1 MSLRQ
6 PPVYRAPRWLP
17 GGHLQTLYPYLLRR
31 LPGPRYKRVQWN
43 TPDGDFIEVDWLA
56 GRDDDPL
63 VILFH
68 GLEGD
73 SRSHYARALLQ
84 ALRARGWCGAVAH
97 FRGCSGTPNRL
108 PRAYHS
114 GDHAE
119 INWIL
124 RRFADEHPHAARF
137 AVGVSLGGNALLKWL
152 AATRLEAANV
162 ILAAAAVSAP
172 MDLSVTGH
180 ILGQGF
186 NRLYTRHFLQTLK
199 PKFLA
204 KLARFPGLYDGA
216 ALARARNLYEF
227 DNVVTA
233 PLHGFRDTEDY
244 WTSASSKPDLPSI
257 ALPTLILNAR
267 NDPFHPGH
275 NLPDASEVSSQ
286 VRLDFPD
293 EGGHVGFVSGTFPG
307 NLDWVP
313 ARLLAFF
320 DEILRA

>member
-43 TPDGDFIEVDWLA
+43 TPDGDFIEVDWLP
-56 GRDDDPL
+56 GPDDAPL

-152 AATRLEAANV
+152 AATRLEAANI

-172 MDLSVTGH
+172 MDLSATGH

-275 NLPDASEVSSQ
+275 HLPNASEVSSQ
-286 VRLDFPD
+286 VRLDFPE

-307 NLDWVP
+307 NLDWMP
-313 ARLLAFF
+313 ARLLAYF
-320 DEILRA
+320 DEILQA

>member
-43 TPDGDFIEVDWLA
+43 TPDGDFIEVDWLP
-56 GRDDDPL
+56 GPDDAPL

-152 AATRLEAANV
+152 AATRLEAANI

-172 MDLSVTGH
+172 MDLSATGH

>member
-1 MSLRQ
+1 MPLRQ

-31 LPGPRYKRVQWN
+31 LPGPPYKRVQWN
-43 TPDGDFIEVDWLA
+43 TPDGDFIEVDWLP
-56 GRDDDPL
+56 GPDDAPL

-73 SRSHYARALLQ
+73 SRSHYARALLR
-84 ALRARGWCGAVAH
+84 ALSARGWCGAVAH

-114 GDHAE
+114 GDYAE
-119 INWIL
+119 IDWIL

-152 AATRLEAANV
+152 AATRLEAANI

-275 NLPDASEVSSQ
+275 HLPDASEVSSQ
-286 VRLDFPD
+286 VCLDFPD

-320 DEILRA
+320 DEILKA

>member
-6 PPVYRAPRWLP
+6 APTYRAPHWLP

-31 LPGPRYKRVQWN
+31 LPIPAYERVQWD
-43 TPDGDFIEVDWLA
+43 TPDGDFIEVDWLRGPA
-56 GRDDDPL
+56 EAPL
-63 VILFH
+63 VVLFH

-73 SRSHYARALLQ
+73 SRSHYARALLR
-84 ALRARGWCGAVAH
+84 ALGARGWGGAVAH
-97 FRGCSGTPNRL
+97 FRGCSGTPNQL

-114 GDHAE
+114 GDYAE
-119 INWIL
+119 IDWIL
-124 RRFADEHPHAARF
+124 RRFAHEHPRAARF

-152 AATRLEAANV
+152 GVAGAGAASV
-162 ILAAAAVSAP
+162 ISAAAAVSAP
-172 MDLSVTGH
+172 MHLSATGYV
-180 ILGQGF
+180 LGKGF

-204 KLARFPGLYDGA
+204 KLADFPGLYDRA

-244 WTSASSKPDLPSI
+244 WTRASSKPELPGI

-275 NLPDASEVSSQ
+275 HLPDTTEVSAQ
-286 VRLDFPD
+286 VLLEYPD
-293 EGGHVGFVSGTFPG
+293 EGGHVGFVSGPFPG
-307 NLDWVP
+307 NLDWMP
-313 ARLLAFF
+313 ERLLAFF
-320 DEILRA
+320 EDIHRA

>member
-1 MSLRQ
+1 MPLRQ

-31 LPGPRYKRVQWN
+31 LPGPPYKRVQWN
-43 TPDGDFIEVDWLA
+43 TPDGDFIEVDWLP
-56 GRDDDPL
+56 GPDDAPL

-73 SRSHYARALLQ
+73 SRSHYARALLR
-84 ALRARGWCGAVAH
+84 ALSARGWCGAVAH

-152 AATRLEAANV
+152 AATRLEAANI

-275 NLPDASEVSSQ
+275 HLPDASEVSSQ
-286 VRLDFPD
+286 VCLDFPD

-320 DEILRA
+320 DEILQG

>member
-43 TPDGDFIEVDWLA
+43 TPDGDFIEVDWLP
-56 GRDDDPL
+56 GPDDAPL

-152 AATRLEAANV
+152 AATRLEAANI

-172 MDLSVTGH
+172 MDLSATGH

-320 DEILRA
+320 DEILKA

>member
-1 MSLRQ
+1 M
-6 PPVYRAPRWLP
+6 PVYRAPRWLP

-43 TPDGDFIEVDWLA
+43 TPDGDFIEVDWLP
-56 GRDDDPL
+56 GPDDAPL

-152 AATRLEAANV
+152 AATRLEAANI

-172 MDLSVTGH
+172 MDLSATGH